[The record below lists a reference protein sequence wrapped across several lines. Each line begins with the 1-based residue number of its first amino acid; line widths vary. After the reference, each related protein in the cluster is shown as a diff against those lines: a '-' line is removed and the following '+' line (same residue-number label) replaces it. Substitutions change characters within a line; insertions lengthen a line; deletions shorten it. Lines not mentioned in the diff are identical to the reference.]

1 MKKLIEDYIADFPE
15 WKTVL
20 YKLLSITKKLLMKPV
35 IKWGIPVFVYENK
48 NIAGFA
54 VFKNY
59 AAIWFYQGAL
69 LKDHYK
75 KLVNAQEGKTR
86 ALLQLR
92 FSSPEDFKENE
103 KILVEYLKESI
114 ENQKKGNVIKPAK
127 KELIIPQEL
136 KSALQKDLE
145 LKDAF
150 EKLSFSCKREYS
162 EYVAE
167 AKKEETRLKRLQKII
182 PMILERK
189 GLNDKY
195 RK

>member
-69 LKDHYK
+69 LKDNYK

-86 ALLQLR
+86 ALRQLR

-103 KILVEYLKESI
+103 KILIEYLKESI